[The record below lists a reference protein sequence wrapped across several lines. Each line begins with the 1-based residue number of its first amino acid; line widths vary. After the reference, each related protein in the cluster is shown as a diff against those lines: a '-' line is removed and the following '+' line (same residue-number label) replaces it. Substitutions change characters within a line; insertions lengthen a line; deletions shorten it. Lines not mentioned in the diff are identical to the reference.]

1 VLRRETIRVPAG
13 EFECIVIEPVIRT
26 SGLFGD
32 GGQAEVYLTDDEDR
46 HMVYMLS
53 RVKWLPDIHLSL
65 KEVR

>member
-1 VLRRETIRVPAG
+1 MGLEPERVDLAQSQRIDT
-13 EFECIVIEPVIRT
+13 CR
-26 SGLFGD
+26 
-32 GGQAEVYLTDDEDR
+32 GQAEVFLTDDEDR